1 MEEGTT
7 MIRFHTSVI
16 TVVAI
21 IGAAL
26 GGTVA
31 ASRGFAG
38 AGNADDPTTFE
49 KNAAAPRPAATLGD
63 QFFHIEWTADAG
75 QPGMSRITGYVYN
88 DYNKSAQDVQL
99 QITAVDPAGR
109 PVRRVIQRIGD
120 TVPARGR
127 SYFDLQTPASSSY
140 QLTVMSFEFLE
151 SQRGR

>member
-1 MEEGTT
+1 
-7 MIRFHTSVI
+7 MIRIHMSVI

-31 ASRGFAG
+31 ASRGIAV

-49 KNAAAPRPAATLGD
+49 RNAAAPGQAATLGD
-63 QFFHIEWTADAG
+63 QFFHIEWTADVG
-75 QPGMSRITGYVYN
+75 QPGMSRLTGYVYN
-88 DYNKSAQDVQL
+88 DYNKSAQDVEL

-109 PVRRVIQRIGD
+109 PVGSVIQRIGD

-127 SYFDLQTPASSSY
+127 SYFDVQVPASSSY
-140 QLTVMSFEFLE
+140 QLSVMSFEFLE
-151 SQRGR
+151 TPKGK